1 MIPLVDDD
9 LCEAVLLNELATAA
23 RKVGV
28 LKRKEALYKFLAM
41 RKFGAANDTKNV
53 IAIFNELAILTKTG
67 FEKLSTRF
75 V

>member
-28 LKRKEALYKFLAM
+28 LKRKEALYKYLAM
-41 RKFGAANDTKNV
+41 KKYEAAHDTTSV
-53 IAIFNELAILTKTG
+53 IAIFTELAKLTKTG
-67 FEKLSTRF
+67 FEEL
-75 V
+75 